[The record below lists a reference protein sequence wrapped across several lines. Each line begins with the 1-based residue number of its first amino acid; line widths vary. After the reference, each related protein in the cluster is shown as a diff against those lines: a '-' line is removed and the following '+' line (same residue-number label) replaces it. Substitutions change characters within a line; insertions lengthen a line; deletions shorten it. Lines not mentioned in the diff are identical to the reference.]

1 MDDAAQAVNKD
12 ASMKIK
18 LSFAAAL
25 AMAGLMLVSCSRESA
40 RTAFVVGLD
49 DSFPPMGFRNA
60 DNEIV
65 GYDVDLAREVCRR
78 RGWELK
84 LQPIDWNAKEMEL
97 NTRKIDCIWNGFTI
111 TAERQKAMCFT
122 PPYLKNAQVVVVR
135 QDSAAQKLADLA
147 GKKVGTQ
154 AGSAGVGAIDE
165 AAAFKASLAEVV
177 EYKDYLTALMDLE
190 SKGVDAIVMDLL
202 VANDNIR
209 RSGKP
214 FRILEETLSPE
225 TFGVGFRLGDDALM
239 DEVWQTLLAMQAD
252 GTVSKLAEK
261 WFGADISAIGKAE

>member
-1 MDDAAQAVNKD
+1 
-12 ASMKIK
+12 MK
-18 LSFAAAL
+18 LRQLAAL
-25 AMAGLMLVSCSRESA
+25 SLLLLFALGLCLSGGCAKQASEA
-40 RTAFVVGLD
+40 RTLKLGFDAE
-49 DSFPPMGFRNA
+49 FPPYGYLGEDGEYTGFDIDMAKALCER
-60 DNEIV
+60 
-65 GYDVDLAREVCRR
+65 L
-78 RGWELK
+78 GWELK
-84 LQPIDWNAKEMEL
+84 LVPINWDSKDMEL
-97 NTRKIDCIWNGFTI
+97 ESGTIDCIWNGFTI

-261 WFGADISAIGKAE
+261 WFGADISVIGQ

>member
-1 MDDAAQAVNKD
+1 MNAR
-12 ASMKIK
+12 
-18 LSFAAAL
+18 LSFAATL
-25 AMAGLMLVSCSRESA
+25 AATGLLLVSCSREPA
-40 RTAFVVGLD
+40 RNTFVVGLD
-49 DSFPPMGFRNA
+49 DSFPPMGFRNES
-60 DNEIV
+60 NEIV

-111 TAERQKAMCFT
+111 TPERQKAICFT

-135 QDSAAQKLADLA
+135 QTAGFQKLADLA
-147 GKKVGTQ
+147 GRKVGTQ
-154 AGSAGVGAIDE
+154 AGSAGADAI
-165 AAAFKASLAEVV
+165 AAAADFKASLGEVV
-177 EYKDYLTALMDLE
+177 EFKDYLTALMDLE
-190 SKGVDAIVMDLL
+190 SQGVDAIVMDLL

-214 FRILEETLSPE
+214 FRILDETLSPE

-239 DEVWQTLLAMQAD
+239 NEVWGALKAMQAD

>member
-1 MDDAAQAVNKD
+1 MNAR
-12 ASMKIK
+12 
-18 LSFAAAL
+18 LSFAATL
-25 AMAGLMLVSCSRESA
+25 AATGLLLVSCSREPA
-40 RTAFVVGLD
+40 RNTFVVGLD
-49 DSFPPMGFRNA
+49 DSFPPMGFRNES
-60 DNEIV
+60 NEIV

-135 QDSAAQKLADLA
+135 QTAGFQKLADLA
-147 GKKVGTQ
+147 GRKVGTQ
-154 AGSAGVGAIDE
+154 AGSAGADAI
-165 AAAFKASLAEVV
+165 AAAADFKASLGEVV
-177 EYKDYLTALMDLE
+177 EFKDYLTALMDLE
-190 SKGVDAIVMDLL
+190 SQGVDAIVMDLL

-214 FRILEETLSPE
+214 FRILDETLSPE

-239 DEVWQTLLAMQAD
+239 NEVWETLKAMQAD

>member
-1 MDDAAQAVNKD
+1 MNAR
-12 ASMKIK
+12 
-18 LSFAAAL
+18 LSFAATL
-25 AMAGLMLVSCSRESA
+25 AATGLLLVSCSREPA
-40 RTAFVVGLD
+40 RNTFVVGLD
-49 DSFPPMGFRNA
+49 DSFPPMGFRNES
-60 DNEIV
+60 NEIV

-111 TAERQKAMCFT
+111 TPERQKAICFT

-135 QDSAAQKLADLA
+135 QTAGFQKLADLA
-147 GKKVGTQ
+147 GRKVGTQ
-154 AGSAGVGAIDE
+154 AGSAGADAI
-165 AAAFKASLAEVV
+165 AAAADFKASLGEVV
-177 EYKDYLTALMDLE
+177 EFKDYLTALMDLE
-190 SKGVDAIVMDLL
+190 SQGVDAIVMDLL

-214 FRILEETLSPE
+214 FRILDETLSPE

-239 DEVWQTLLAMQAD
+239 NEVWETLKAMQAD